1 VISPDLRFSGFDA
14 RSWTNLVSLF
24 APSVVD
30 RLTADPQSS
39 DDPELSSGDRDERQ
53 GTLTI
58 VVGDD
63 DRVLKAFHGTH
74 GRVTDLERAAREE
87 LPELGDR
94 YGARRVVW
102 LREGALDE
110 LAERF
115 AEQHDRTEDYVGQ
128 WLGLARILRDLNEAG
143 MVESYPRPLGRMPIP
158 TAATLRRALDL
169 VLPDERTLLVVLWD
183 RGKIWTAFALRRR
196 GGAIDRVAGPDFIT
210 RWTGPLGGDW
220 RRDHR
225 VIADA
230 VSRSVAP
237 VHAGI
242 FCEARTMRAILTRG
256 DGGSWARA
264 VAVRDVIVHP
274 TPAYVA
280 VALGADAVRGA
291 ASRAARLV
299 WGIDALAS
307 VAPFARLVRGRIGEI
322 ASITQT
328 LGFNPLSALA
338 RVLRRE
344 HDDGESSAE

>member
-1 VISPDLRFSGFDA
+1 MISPDLRFSGFDA

-24 APSVVD
+24 APSVTE
-30 RLTADPQSS
+30 RLSAEPQSS
-39 DDPELSSGDRDERQ
+39 DDPQVASGDREERQ

-58 VVGDD
+58 VVAGD

-74 GRVTDLERAAREE
+74 GRVTDLETAVREQ
-87 LPELGDR
+87 LPELADR

-110 LAERF
+110 VAERF
-115 AEQHDRTEDYVGQ
+115 AERHDRNEDYVGQ
-128 WLGLARILRDLNEAG
+128 WLVLARILRELNEAG
-143 MVESYPRPLGRMPIP
+143 VIDTYPRPLARMPIP
-158 TAATLRRALDL
+158 TSNTLKRALDL
-169 VLPDERTLLVVLWD
+169 ILPDERTLLTVLWD
-183 RGKIWTAFALRRR
+183 RGKIWTAFALHRR

-225 VIADA
+225 VITDA

-237 VHAGI
+237 VHIGI
-242 FCEARTMRAILTRG
+242 FSEARTMRSILTKG
-256 DGGSWARA
+256 DGGAWARA
-264 VAVRDVIVHP
+264 VAVRDIIVQP

-307 VAPFARLVRGRIGEI
+307 VAPFARVVRGRIGEI
-322 ASITQT
+322 ASVTQT
-328 LGFNPLSALA
+328 LGFNPLTALS

-344 HDDGESSAE
+344 HDEGERE